1 MSVYRDLYEEFAAH
15 QDHLPTTSGPAI
27 RLIKL
32 QEEAGEVAE
41 AFIGSTGANLRK
53 GVNHGRNDVA
63 KELCD
68 VVITAM
74 VALHDWTDNP
84 EQFLKDQLQQL
95 TVRVKKEG
103 S

>member
-1 MSVYRDLYEEFAAH
+1 MSVYRDLYEKFAAH
-15 QDHLPTTSGPAI
+15 QDHLHYVSGPAI

-32 QEEAGEVAE
+32 QEEVGEAAE

-53 GVNHGRNDVA
+53 GVNHGRGDVA
-63 KELCD
+63 KELAD

-95 TVRVKKEG
+95 TERVKKEG